1 MNKAKTN
8 KTLRHS
14 EYYDMTRIFDELYA
28 KSTEK
33 ETFTEL
39 MEIIMSDENIRLA
52 YRNIKN
58 NKGSYTA
65 SNDKKS
71 IRDIKTLSENDFL
84 CEIKALFRCYKPR
97 AVRRVEIPKP
107 NGKTRPL
114 GIPSIWDRL
123 IQQCILQVLEP
134 ICEAKFHNYSYGFR
148 PNRSTHHA
156 IATCNRLANR
166 GNLHFVVDIDIKG
179 FFDNVNHAKLLR
191 QMWTLGIRD
200 KWLLGIIRAMLH
212 APIVLPNGKVEHPK
226 KGVPQGGVLSPLLSN
241 IVLNELDWWIAS
253 QWQNTTIETDKI
265 MDRRD
270 KGKGIDKTN
279 QYRSLRR
286 TDLKEIYIVR
296 YADDFKIFCRKRSH
310 ADKIFYATKMW
321 LKERLSLEISEEKS
335 KIVNLKKGKSEYL
348 GFELKLIKKGKKHV
362 VESHMSQKSI
372 ARVKIQ
378 LKKQLCKIARPK
390 NHCEQAKEIGLYNS
404 MVVGIHQYYGIA
416 TCVNLDCNKIAYTLK
431 PFINHKLPTRKN
443 GKILNTFIKTKYGKS
458 KEMRWLNNVPIVP
471 LNYVQFRLAV
481 PLSEGTCKYT
491 ENGRNTIHSKLKLDL
506 SILLRMMRNSNYERS
521 IEFVDNR
528 ISKYSAQKGKCA
540 ITGKFLEYEEIHCHH
555 IMPINQQG
563 TDKYSNLIIIHKDIH
578 TLVHAVEEQVIHKYL
593 NVHNLTNEQLRKL
606 NELRVK
612 AGNSVL
618 TV

>member
-1 MNKAKTN
+1 MNKVKTN

-14 EYYDMTRIFDELYA
+14 EYYDMTHIFDKLYE
-28 KSTEK
+28 KSQQK
-33 ETFTEL
+33 EIFTEL
-39 MEIIMSDENIRLA
+39 MQIIMSDENIRLA

-58 NKGSYTA
+58 NKGSYTK
-65 SNDKKS
+65 SVDKQS
-71 IRDIKTLSENDFL
+71 IKDIKTLSEEDFL
-84 CEIKALFRCYKPR
+84 VQVKGFFKCYKPR

-107 NGKTRPL
+107 NGKMRPL

-134 ICEAKFHNYSYGFR
+134 ICEAKFYNYSYGFR

-179 FFDNVNHAKLLR
+179 FFDNVNHAKLIQ

-200 KWLLGIIRAMLH
+200 KCLLGIIRAMFN

-253 QWQNTTIETDKI
+253 QWQNIPIESRKI

-270 KGKGIDKTN
+270 KGKGIDKSN

-286 TDLKEIYIVR
+286 TNLKEIYIVR
-296 YADDFKIFCRKRSH
+296 YADDFKIFCKKRSH
-310 ADKIFYATKMW
+310 ADKIFHATKAW

-348 GFELKLIKKGKKHV
+348 GFELKLVKKSKKHV

-372 ARVKIQ
+372 NRV
-378 LKKQLCKIARPK
+378 KKQLKEQLCRIARPQ

-404 MVVGIHQYYGIA
+404 MVIGIHQYYGIA
-416 TCVNLDCNKIAYTLK
+416 TCVNLDCKKIAFMLK
-431 PFINHKLPTRKN
+431 PFINYKLPTKKN
-443 GKILNTFIKTKYGKS
+443 GKIINTFIKSRYGKS
-458 KEMRWLNNVPIVP
+458 KEMRWLNNVPIIP
-471 LNYVQFRLAV
+471 FSYVQFRLAV
-481 PLSEGTCKYT
+481 PLAEGTCKYT
-491 ENGRNTIHSKLKLDL
+491 KDGRKKIHNRLQIDLTIL
-506 SILLRMMRNSNYERS
+506 IRMMKSSNYERS
-521 IEFVDNR
+521 IEYVDNR
-528 ISKYSAQKGKCA
+528 ISKYSIQKGKCA
-540 ITGKFLEYEEIHCHH
+540 ITGVYLEYKDIHCHH
-555 IMPINQQG
+555 IVPTSKNG
-563 TDKYSNLIIIHKDIH
+563 TDKFSNLIIVHKDIH
-578 TLVHAVEEQVIHKYL
+578 VLIHATNTDIILRYL
-593 NVHNLTNEQLRKL
+593 NVFKLTNKQIQRL
-606 NELRVK
+606 NKLRVK
-612 AGNSVL
+612 VGNSVL
-618 TV
+618 IV

>member
-8 KTLRHS
+8 KTLRYS
-14 EYYDMTRIFDELYA
+14 EYYDMTQILDELYE
-28 KSTEK
+28 KSQQK
-33 ETFTEL
+33 EIFMTL
-39 MEIIMSDENIRLA
+39 MPMVMSDQNILLA
-52 YRNIKN
+52 YRSIKN
-58 NKGSYTA
+58 NKGSYTV
-65 SNDKKS
+65 SIDKQS
-71 IRDIKTLSENDFL
+71 IKDIKSMTEENFL
-84 CEIKALFRCYKPR
+84 RNIKDLLKCYKPK

-134 ICEAKFHNYSYGFR
+134 ICEAKFHNYNYGFR

-166 GNLHFVVDIDIKG
+166 GGLSFVVDIDIKG
-179 FFDNVNHAKLLR
+179 FFDNINHAKLIR
-191 QMWTLGIRD
+191 QMWTIGIQD

-212 APIVLPNGKVEHPK
+212 APIVLPDGKVTHPK

-253 QWQNTTIETDKI
+253 QWQNTPIENHKI
-265 MDRRD
+265 MDRRS

-286 TDLKEIYIVR
+286 TNLKEMYIVR

-310 ADKIFYATKMW
+310 ADKIFYATKTW

-335 KIVNLKKGKSEYL
+335 KIVNLKKGRSEYL
-348 GFELKLIKKGKKHV
+348 GFEIKLIKKRNKYV
-362 VESHMSQKSI
+362 VETHMSEKSTVRI
-372 ARVKIQ
+372 
-378 LKKQLCKIARPK
+378 KKQLKNQLCRINRPQ
-390 NHCEQAKEIGLYNS
+390 NHCGQAKEIGLFNS
-404 MVVGIHQYYGIA
+404 MVIGIHQYYGIA
-416 TCVNLDCNKIAYTLK
+416 TCVNLDCQKISYMLK
-431 PFINHKLPTRKN
+431 HFINHKLPTKKR
-443 GKILNTFIKTKYGKS
+443 GKILNSYIKSKYGKS
-458 KEMRWLNNVPIVP
+458 KEMRWLNNVPIIP
-471 LNYVQFRLAV
+471 LGYVRFRLAV

-491 ENGRNTIHSKLKLDL
+491 NIGREKIHTKLQMDL
-506 SILLRMMRNSNYERS
+506 SILLRLMKSSNYEKNV
-521 IEFVDNR
+521 EYVDNR

-540 ITGKFLEYEEIHCHH
+540 VTGVYLEFEEIHCHH
-555 IMPINQQG
+555 ILPIKLQG

-578 TLVHAVEEQVIHKYL
+578 SLIHAVNPDIISKYMCMFNLDHK
-593 NVHNLTNEQLRKL
+593 QLQKL

-612 AGNSVL
+612 TGNSVL